1 MGTIKLR
8 KEYNMEKRKS
18 FERPTQVK
26 ISEIGG
32 EETIEYGIAY
42 NDEVICACCGGVYE
56 LDEVEILEEDE
67 YWVDFKDEIGD

>member
-26 ISEIGG
+26 FCEIG
-32 EETIEYGIAY
+32 TDDPIQYSMAY
-42 NDEVICACCGGVYE
+42 NDDVICACCGGVYE
-56 LDEVEILEEDE
+56 LGEVEILEEYE
-67 YWVDFKDEIGD
+67 YGVHFKYEIGD